1 MKTASGWKLS
11 TFIFLLSILRNMESF
26 IARRLYKN
34 EQGSRKVSRP
44 AVLIAQAGVALGLAV
59 MLVTIAVSFGF
70 KYEVRAKAVGFGSH
84 LHISN
89 YDSGQTFDARPIAVD
104 SALIATLNSFE
115 EVCHVQSYAT
125 KPGVFRTEDDF
136 MGYVLKGVGE
146 DYDLSFYEHH
156 LKEGEI
162 PQFSSHSTSNAVVIS
177 REIADKLQL
186 SVGDKVDSYFLQGA
200 LRARRYTVAGI
211 YETGFAEYDRLFVLT
226 DLKAVQALNRWEYDQ
241 VTGIEVMLSGF
252 SKVDPMNWELGTLLD
267 RTEDRYGEEYFV
279 QSVVDVNP
287 GLFAWLDVLD
297 MNVWLILSLM
307 LGVAAFTMISGLL
320 ILILER
326 TQFIGILKALGACDA
341 SVRRIFLRFALLIV
355 CRGMFW
361 GNVIGLGLCAM
372 QKMTGVI
379 TLDPKNYYLDT
390 VPIAFDWGFIVV
402 VNVVMFVLSAL
413 VLIIPSGLISRIH
426 PTKAM
431 RFE

>member
-1 MKTASGWKLS
+1 
-11 TFIFLLSILRNMESF
+11 MESF

-84 LHISN
+84 LHVSN
-89 YDSGQTFDARPIAVD
+89 YDGGQAFETRPVAAD
-104 SALIATLNSFE
+104 SALMATLASFD
-115 EVCHVQSYAT
+115 EVSRVQCYAT
-125 KPGVFRTEDDF
+125 KPGVFRTANDF

-146 DYDLSFYEHH
+146 DYDLSFYEQH

-162 PQFSSHSTSNAVVIS
+162 PRFSSQAISNGIVIS
-177 REIADKLQL
+177 REVANKLQL

-200 LRARRYTVAGI
+200 LRARRYTVMGI

-226 DLKAVQALNRWEYDQ
+226 DLKAVQALNRWESDQ
-241 VTGIEVMLSGF
+241 VTGVEVMLTDF
-252 SKVDPMNWELGTLLD
+252 SKVEPMNWELGSLLD
-267 RTEDRYGEEYFV
+267 RTEDSYGEEYFV
-279 QSVVDVNP
+279 QSVVDINP

-326 TQFIGILKALGACDA
+326 TQFIGVLKALGACNR
-341 SVRRIFLRFALLIV
+341 SVRSIFLRFALLIV
-355 CRGMFW
+355 CKGMFW
-361 GNVIGLGLCAM
+361 GNVIGLGLCAL
-372 QKMTGVI
+372 QKTTALI
-379 TLDPKNYYLDT
+379 KLDPQNYYLDT
-390 VPIAFDWGFIVV
+390 VPIAFDWGFIIV
-402 VNVVMFVLSAL
+402 VNIVMFVLSAL

>member
-1 MKTASGWKLS
+1 
-11 TFIFLLSILRNMESF
+11 MESF

-70 KYEVRAKAVGFGSH
+70 KYEVRAKAVGFGAH

-89 YDSGQTFDARPIAVD
+89 YDSGQSYDARPIAVD
-104 SALIATLNSFE
+104 SALLATLDGFE
-115 EVCHVQSYAT
+115 EVAHAQSYVT
-125 KPGVFRTEDDF
+125 KPGVFRTEGDF
-136 MGYVLKGVGE
+136 MGYMLKGVGE
-146 DYDLSFYEHH
+146 DYDLSFFRHH

-162 PQFSSHSTSNAVVIS
+162 PVFSAHTASNQILIS

-186 SVGDKVDSYFLQGA
+186 AVGDKVDSYFLQGS

-211 YETGFAEYDRLFVLT
+211 YETGFAEYDRLFVIT
-226 DLKAVQALNRWEYDQ
+226 DLKAVQALNRWEPDQ
-241 VTGIEVMLSGF
+241 VTGVEIMLTDF
-252 SKVDPMNWELGTLLD
+252 NKVDAMNWELGTLLD
-267 RTEDRYGEEYFV
+267 RTEDRYGEDYFV
-279 QSVVDVNP
+279 QSVIDINRS
-287 GLFAWLDVLD
+287 LFAWLDVLD

-307 LGVAAFTMISGLL
+307 LGVSAFTMISGLL

-326 TQFIGILKALGACDA
+326 TQFIGILKALGACNR
-341 SVRRIFLRFALLIV
+341 SVRSIFLRFALLIV
-355 CRGMFW
+355 CKGMFW
-361 GNVIGLGLCAM
+361 GNVVGLGLCAV
-372 QKMTGVI
+372 QKATGLI
-379 TLDPKNYYLDT
+379 SLDPQNYYLDT
-390 VPIAFDWGFIVV
+390 VPISFSWGFVV
-402 VNVVMFVLSAL
+402 SVNIVMFILSAL
-413 VLIIPSGLISRIH
+413 VLIVPSGLISRIH